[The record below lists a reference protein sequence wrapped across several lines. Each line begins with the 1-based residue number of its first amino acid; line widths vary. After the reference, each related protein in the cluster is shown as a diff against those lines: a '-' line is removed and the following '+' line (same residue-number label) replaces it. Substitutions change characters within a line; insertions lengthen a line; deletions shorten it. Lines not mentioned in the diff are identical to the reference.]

1 MYRKIR
7 KLSSPGKKR
16 RLSRQD
22 AHIYD
27 TPQGSF
33 DKGANMDPALAVI
46 YSVII
51 SILTPKKI
59 KKNRQKSKKSHPRAV
74 SPADGTV
81 TGSFLIN
88 TRIVLAMRFPQPFL
102 MRKWL

>member
-27 TPQGSF
+27 TPQASF
-33 DKGANMDPALAVI
+33 DKGANRRSFFSDFLNLLD
-46 YSVII
+46 
-51 SILTPKKI
+51 SILTPKRSK
-59 KKNRQKSKKSHPRAV
+59 RTAKSQRNPAGERSRSPTGQLQSH
-74 SPADGTV
+74 
-81 TGSFLIN
+81 FLSAL
-88 TRIVLAMRFPQPFL
+88 T
-102 MRKWL
+102 

>member
-27 TPQGSF
+27 TPQASF

-46 YSVII
+46 NSVMT
-51 SILTPKKI
+51 SILTPKRSKRTA
-59 KKNRQKSKKSHPRAV
+59 KNQRNLTRERSRPPTGQLQGHFL
-74 SPADGTV
+74 PA
-81 TGSFLIN
+81 LE
-88 TRIVLAMRFPQPFL
+88 LCQP
-102 MRKWL
+102 